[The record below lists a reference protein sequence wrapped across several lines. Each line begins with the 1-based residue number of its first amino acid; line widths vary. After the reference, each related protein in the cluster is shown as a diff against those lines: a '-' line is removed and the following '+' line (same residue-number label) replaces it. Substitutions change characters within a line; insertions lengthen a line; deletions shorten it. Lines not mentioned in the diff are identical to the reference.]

1 MSYELQ
7 ATTEAGRKL
16 IATAESFVPAF
27 QSRVARHDV
36 DGTFPME
43 SLRELQE
50 SGYLYAPIPVELGG
64 MGVESAHDVLVAA
77 SRLARA
83 DAGLTLGV
91 NMHMI
96 MMMTYAQQYR
106 AALATGD
113 EAKANGVARAM
124 TRAINDGMIIAAAVS
139 EPDQDLIRPQTTAR
153 PDGDEWVIDGRKI
166 FISMAPAATHFSVAV
181 SYVDA
186 AGDERY
192 GYMVVP
198 AGAPGVTVND
208 DWDALGMRDSG
219 STSVTFN
226 EVRMKRGPGSGVL
239 AGIVTAQHLEQILT
253 SGPSHAA
260 AAVGVAEAAFE
271 LGVKAFRSKLEK
283 KGERAFRPTFQH
295 LAAENSVDLAAIRAI
310 FGAALRAIDDYQE
323 RHLSG
328 HGTDEEANAVF
339 ADAQRAKIFI
349 NQAVLR
355 VVDRSMTIAGGA
367 AYTAGNPLARLY
379 RDARAGAFMHPLGA
393 NVAFEYVGAQALGLR
408 PATF

>member
-7 ATTEAGRKL
+7 ATTESGRRL
-16 IATAESFVPAF
+16 IAMAESFIPAF
-27 QSRVARHDV
+27 RSRVAGHDAA
-36 DGTFPME
+36 GTFPIE

-50 SGYLYAPIPVELGG
+50 SGYLYAPVPVDLGG
-64 MGVESAHDVLVAA
+64 MGVESVHDVLVAA

-96 MMMTYAQQYR
+96 MMMTYARQYR
-106 AALATGD
+106 SALAAGD
-113 EAKANGVARAM
+113 EARANGAARAM
-124 TRAINDGMIIAAAVS
+124 TRAMHDRMIIAAAVS

-153 PDGDEWVIDGRKI
+153 PDRDEWVIDGRKI

-192 GYMVVP
+192 GYVVVP
-198 AGAPGVTVND
+198 ADAPGVTVND

-226 EVRMKRGPGSGVL
+226 GVRMKRGPGSGVL
-239 AGIVTAQHLEQILT
+239 AGIVTARHLEQILT

-260 AAVGVAEAAFE
+260 AAVGVAEAAFA
-271 LGVKAFRSKLEK
+271 LGIEAFRSKLEK

-310 FGAALRAIDDYQE
+310 FGSALKAIDAYQE
-323 RHLSG
+323 RHLTG
-328 HGTDEEANAVF
+328 TGTDEEANAVF

-367 AYTAGNPLARLY
+367 AYTSGSPLARLY

-393 NVAFEYVGAQALGLR
+393 NVAFEYVGAEALGLQ

>member
-16 IATAESFVPAF
+16 VAMAESFIPTF
-27 QSRVARHDV
+27 RSRVPRHDA
-36 DGTFPME
+36 DGTFPVE
-43 SLRELQE
+43 SLRELQQ
-50 SGYLYAPIPVELGG
+50 SRYLYAPVPVELGG
-64 MGVESAHDVLVAA
+64 MGVESVHDVLVAA

-96 MMMTYAQQYR
+96 TMMTYARQYR
-106 AALATGD
+106 AALAAGD
-113 EAKANGVARAM
+113 EARANGVARAM
-124 TRAINDGMIIAAAVS
+124 TRAIDDSMIIAAAVS
-139 EPDQDLIRPQTTAR
+139 EPDQELIRPQTTAR
-153 PDGDEWVIDGRKI
+153 PDGDGWVIDGRKI

-192 GYMVVP
+192 GYLVVP
-198 AGAPGVTVND
+198 AGVPGVTVND

-219 STSVTFN
+219 SASVTFN
-226 EVRMKRGPGSGVL
+226 GVRVKRGPVSGVL
-239 AGIVTAQHLEQILT
+239 AGIITAQHLEQILT

-271 LGVKAFRSKLEK
+271 LGIQAFRSKLEK

-310 FGAALRAIDDYQE
+310 FGAALRAIDDYQA
-323 RHLSG
+323 RHLTG
-328 HGTDEEANAVF
+328 RGTDEEANAVF

-349 NQAVLR
+349 NQASLR

-367 AYTAGNPLARLY
+367 AYTAGNALARLY

-393 NVAFEYVGAQALGLR
+393 NVAFEYVGAEALGLR
-408 PATF
+408 RATF